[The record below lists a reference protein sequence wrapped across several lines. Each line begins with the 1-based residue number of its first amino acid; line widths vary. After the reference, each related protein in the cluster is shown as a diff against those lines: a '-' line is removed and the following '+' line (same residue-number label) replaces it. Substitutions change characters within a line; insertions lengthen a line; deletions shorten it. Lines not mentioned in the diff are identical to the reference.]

1 AYDNLSIAEMRMY
14 PQDRNERTIFAYS
27 WPWVT
32 TKYAGLSMNNS
43 LEISEKSQVN
53 FGGSW
58 GLNYNH
64 SKYVDFNWIFHP
76 GASQEKT
83 RFLPSL
89 YAGYNVDVKE
99 FNFSVGGGYGH
110 RAPSV
115 SDGYGY
121 YIYNSFDRYDYI
133 GNPDLKNEISYEVNV
148 RAGFKKWGMGIAI
161 KANYFHIE
169 NYFVG
174 NILNLGRTINY

>member
-1 AYDNLSIAEMRMY
+1 NLSIAEMRMY
-14 PQDRNERTIFAYS
+14 PQDRNERTMFAYS

-32 TKYAGLSMNNS
+32 TKYVVLSINNS

-53 FGGSW
+53 FRCSW
-58 GLNYNH
+58 VLNYIN
-64 SKYVDFNWIFHP
+64 SSSVNFNWIYHP
-76 GASQEKT
+76 RASQEKT

-115 SDGYGY
+115 SEGYGY

-133 GNPDLKNEISYEVNV
+133 GNPDLKNEISYEVNAS
-148 RAGFKKWGMGIAI
+148 AGLKNERFS
-161 KANYFHIE
+161 
-169 NYFVG
+169 
-174 NILNLGRTINY
+174 L